1 MGNSRTEPDSVAL
14 RDQRTRHTTQP
25 TSQWFQMSQ
34 IRLRLWSKEKDHRLD
49 IDWMW
54 LDDVR
59 CWCSWK
65 VCIQRFLSLFPP
77 VWRAKSKALSSSA
90 SGSASPTNARK
101 PSVCSIYFFG
111 REWELAFD
119 QFDWDSYRVTEK
131 YRYFCVHM
139 ATLTVGKAVE
149 WYHHTTQTVANH
161 LQVINSF
168 HLMTIHEIIF
178 VGEIGAS

>member
-1 MGNSRTEPDSVAL
+1 MMWDVVA
-14 RDQRTRHTTQP
+14 P
-25 TSQWFQMSQ
+25 
-34 IRLRLWSKEKDHRLD
+34 EKYVFKGFYHY
-49 IDWMW
+49 I
-54 LDDVR
+54 
-59 CWCSWK
+59 
-65 VCIQRFLSLFPP
+65 FPP
-77 VWRAKSKALSSSA
+77 VWSVKSKALSSSA

-149 WYHHTTQTVANH
+149 WYHHTHTNSCQSFTTHQLISSHDDSWNH
-161 LQVINSF
+161 FCWRNRSF
-168 HLMTIHEIIF
+168 IAQHDPLTKGHRSSN
-178 VGEIGAS
+178 ASLSDKGRLRRWSWTCCFQC